1 MQVGC
6 HWKEVSLDSKVF
18 DGMGEFLAF
27 PLSLSEV
34 LKVCNCHQCSMAVL
48 YCCLVNLQTT
58 LSLISAVL

>member
-6 HWKEVSLDSKVF
+6 HPKEVSLDCKAF

-27 PLSLSEV
+27 PLSLTEA
-34 LKVCNCHQCSMAVL
+34 LKVCNCHQCSMDVL